1 METPI
6 NTLMVEGSIDD
17 QVLEMAQYLE
27 TRKGSQGLVAQ
38 IKSQFEGEAYD
49 LDSCLREIVNA
60 SSALSTAPEREF
72 IPAYNLLIHL
82 VRSSTGL
89 PELLPTILQNLSA
102 PPSTSPIN
110 GPALSVHA
118 LSTIFN
124 VLPANSPL
132 RYPVFKAT
140 LRVVAEHGMYDVLA
154 PQLKNIERWVGEWG
168 SSIAEIRDLYLTIAD
183 VAEKAGDADQF
194 YSFLFRTL
202 QSFTPEESTGEE
214 ARTIAVRLLKASVNL
229 PSCLEFD
236 DIIALDAIQ
245 QLSNTDPEAFALLEV
260 FAGGDLED
268 YEEFN
273 DEHDGW
279 VDDNGIDH
287 SIAFRKIRLLTLASL
302 ASSASSRELPYSV
315 IARRLHIPSEEVE
328 LWVID
333 VIRAGL
339 VEGKLSQLNQTFLI
353 HRSTYRSFGKSEW
366 EEVGVR
372 LDNWKASLR
381 NILEVVR
388 GAREQVVAQGG
399 DSVVQTAIN
408 GGGNALQVEG

>member
-1 METPI
+1 
-6 NTLMVEGSIDD
+6 
-17 QVLEMAQYLE
+17 MAQYLE

-60 SSALSTAPEREF
+60 SSALSTAPERGNVFPSGLIRRGDFIAKHEIEF

-102 PPSTSPIN
+102 PPSTSPTN
-110 GPALSVHA
+110 GPALLVHA

-140 LRVVAEHGMYDVLA
+140 LRVVAEYGMYDVLA
-154 PQLKNIERWVGEWG
+154 PQLRNIERWVGEWG
-168 SSIAEIRDLYLTIAD
+168 SSIAEIRGLYLTIAD
-183 VAEKAGDADQF
+183 VAEKAGDAEYVPVLFRSFPPKLTRDSQF

-279 VDDNGIDH
+279 VDDNGSPYH
-287 SIAFRKIRLLTLASL
+287 LFFRTCSNHEQESTTLLL
-302 ASSASSRELPYSV
+302 SAKSV
-315 IARRLHIPSEEVE
+315 S
-328 LWVID
+328 
-333 VIRAGL
+333 
-339 VEGKLSQLNQTFLI
+339 
-353 HRSTYRSFGKSEW
+353 
-366 EEVGVR
+366 
-372 LDNWKASLR
+372 
-381 NILEVVR
+381 
-388 GAREQVVAQGG
+388 
-399 DSVVQTAIN
+399 
-408 GGGNALQVEG
+408 